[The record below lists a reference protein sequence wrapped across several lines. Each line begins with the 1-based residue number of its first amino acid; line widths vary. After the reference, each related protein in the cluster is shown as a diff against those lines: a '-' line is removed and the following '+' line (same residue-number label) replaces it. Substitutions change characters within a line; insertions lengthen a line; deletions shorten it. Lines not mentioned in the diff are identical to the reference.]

1 LGFCGYR
8 FFVQSVDAL
17 FLAGHPGLDF
27 LNTKF
32 VEPGTGTTLE
42 AIGDGSAFVVWIR
55 QAGLLDV
62 LRGAGDAAPR
72 LRFSEKALDAA
83 AAEARTFRQWAS
95 DWVERWCRDPT
106 GDYRAEVERLNRLLE
121 RTAYHRQ
128 VAARSGS
135 LTLLERCRIGSAGDL
150 MTLVALQIALLVAHE
165 QPELVKRCQGA
176 ECVLWFVD
184 RTKAHRRRFCSA
196 AVCGNRAKVAAF
208 RERQRD
214 GS

>member
-1 LGFCGYR
+1 
-8 FFVQSVDAL
+8 VQSSDAL

-42 AIGDGSAFVVWIR
+42 AIGDGSAFVAWIR
-55 QAGLLDV
+55 QAGLLGV
-62 LRGAGDAAPR
+62 GDAAPR

-83 AAEARTFRQWAS
+83 AAEARRFRQWAS
-95 DWVERWCRDPT
+95 DWVERWRRDPT

-135 LTLLERCRIGSAGDL
+135 LMLLERCRIGTANDL

-165 QPELVKRCQGA
+165 QPELVKRCEGA